1 MLKYNFKVTHLVNL
15 FLKGN
20 RMKRVLLSL
29 LLFFVPTLVNAAS
42 VEVTDFLV
50 DAYILENGD
59 VEVHE
64 LVVADGTFNWFER
77 DLLYA
82 NSALVDG
89 DSLANN
95 SIYNASDIT
104 NISIKAKSVN
114 DVSFATLKDTDFH
127 SFSLVSYGTDG
138 SYNEYTLSPLT
149 LGYRY
154 RMYYYTNNS
163 KTAFYITYTIKD
175 AVVLHEDV
183 AELYWTFVPD
193 GFENTLQNVEIQV
206 HLPHSDTSD
215 LFRVWA
221 HGNLDGEID
230 FLNDS
235 TVYATISEV
244 LSGESVDIRVTFNP
258 DLVNVDLTKQ
268 SHMTSLDNI
277 IEVENER
284 ADVANNLRATLR
296 AKRTVALVLS
306 WILIAATLGLAI
318 FVFFKYGK
326 SPKSSYYSKYNREF
340 IDDYNVEV
348 IDYLMKRQITPNALS
363 ASIMNLIYK
372 KNISVNEIATENKKE
387 HDYEFTLENL
397 DNLNDSEHILVEFLF
412 DKVGAKKLNEKN
424 QKKFTTIDLKN
435 YANGTKTCNTFI
447 SSYTKWKEN
456 VLQKGK
462 EQLFFESSDVPK
474 IIGIIILFV
483 SIFLLVYITSN
494 KIDYI
499 PSYIAIMIA
508 IIFFIYSLVLYKK
521 TKKGS
526 EHYARW
532 NAFRNF
538 LKDFGAFDIKELPE
552 IILWERYLVYATIFG
567 LAEAV
572 EKSMNVRINEM
583 DVSTLGYDY
592 YPTFTYIHISPMI
605 HASFNNAINSA
616 YNRQAANYA
625 NTHSRSSS
633 GGGFGG
639 GFSSGGGFGGGGGGG
654 RFG

>member
-1 MLKYNFKVTHLVNL
+1 MKKVI
-15 FLKGN
+15 
-20 RMKRVLLSL
+20 LSL
-29 LLFFVPTLVNAAS
+29 FLFFVPTLVNAAN

-104 NISIKAKSVN
+104 NVTIKAKSVDN
-114 DVSFATLKDTDFH
+114 VSFDTFQDTDFN
-127 SFSLVSYGTDG
+127 SFSLVSYGMDG
-138 SYNEYTLSPLT
+138 DYNEYTLSPLT

-154 RMYYYTNNS
+154 RIYYYTNNS
-163 KTAFYITYTIKD
+163 KTAFYIKYTIKD

-183 AELYWTFVPD
+183 AELYWTFIPD
-193 GFENTLQNVEIQV
+193 GFENTLNNVEIQV
-206 HLPHSDTSD
+206 HLPGSDPSD

-230 FLNDS
+230 FSSDRG
-235 TVYATISEV
+235 VYATISEV
-244 LSGESVDIRVTFNP
+244 LTGESVDIRLTFNP
-258 DLVNVDLTKQ
+258 DLVNVDVTKQ
-268 SHMTSLDNI
+268 SHMEALDNI
-277 IEVENER
+277 IEVETER
-284 ADVANNLRATLR
+284 ADVANALRATLR
-296 AKRTVALVLS
+296 SKRNVAVVLS
-306 WILIAATLGLAI
+306 WILIASTLGLAI
-318 FVFFKYGK
+318 FIFLKYGK

-372 KNISVNEIATENKKE
+372 KNISVNEMATEKKKE

-412 DKVGAKKLNEKN
+412 DKVGVGKLNEKN

-447 SSYTKWKEN
+447 NSYTKWKNN

-462 EQLFFESSDVPK
+462 EQLFFETSDVPK
-474 IIGIIILFV
+474 ILGIIILFV
-483 SIFLLVYITSN
+483 SIFLLMYIISN
-494 KIDYI
+494 GIDYI
-499 PSYIAIMIA
+499 PSYIAIILA
-508 IIFFIYSLVLYKK
+508 IIFFIYSLAVYKK
-521 TKKGS
+521 TQKGS

-532 NAFRNF
+532 NAFKNF
-538 LKDFGAFDIKELPE
+538 LNDFGAFDIKELPE

-567 LAEAV
+567 LAETV

-583 DVSTLGYDY
+583 DVSALGYDY

-605 HASFNNAINSA
+605 HTSFNNAINSA

-625 NTHSRSSS
+625 NTHSSSSS

>member
-1 MLKYNFKVTHLVNL
+1 MKKVI
-15 FLKGN
+15 
-20 RMKRVLLSL
+20 LSL
-29 LLFFVPTLVNAAS
+29 FLFFVPTLVNAAN

-104 NISIKAKSVN
+104 NVTIKAKSVDN
-114 DVSFATLKDTDFH
+114 VSFDTFQDTDFN
-127 SFSLVSYGTDG
+127 SFSLVSYGMDG
-138 SYNEYTLSPLT
+138 DYNEYTLSPLT

-163 KTAFYITYTIKD
+163 KTAFYIKYTIKD

-183 AELYWTFVPD
+183 AELYWTFIPD
-193 GFENTLQNVEIQV
+193 GFENTLNNVEIQV
-206 HLPHSDTSD
+206 HLPGSDPSD

-230 FLNDS
+230 FSSDRG
-235 TVYATISEV
+235 VYATISEV
-244 LSGESVDIRVTFNP
+244 LTGESVDIRLTFNP
-258 DLVNVDLTKQ
+258 DLVNVDVTKQ
-268 SHMTSLDNI
+268 SHMEALDNI
-277 IEVENER
+277 IEVETER
-284 ADVANNLRATLR
+284 ADVANALRATLR
-296 AKRTVALVLS
+296 SKRNVAVVLS
-306 WILIAATLGLAI
+306 WILIASTLGLAI
-318 FVFFKYGK
+318 FIFLKYGK

-372 KNISVNEIATENKKE
+372 KNISVNEMATEKKKE

-412 DKVGAKKLNEKN
+412 DKVGVGKLNEKN

-447 SSYTKWKEN
+447 NSYTKWKNN

-462 EQLFFESSDVPK
+462 EQLFFETSDVPK
-474 IIGIIILFV
+474 ILGIIILFV
-483 SIFLLVYITSN
+483 SIFLLMYIISN
-494 KIDYI
+494 EIDYI
-499 PSYIAIMIA
+499 PSYIAIILA
-508 IIFFIYSLVLYKK
+508 IIFFIYSLAVYKK
-521 TKKGS
+521 TQKGS

-532 NAFRNF
+532 NAFKNF
-538 LKDFGAFDIKELPE
+538 LNDFGAFDIKELPE

-567 LAEAV
+567 LAETV

-583 DVSTLGYDY
+583 DVSALGYDY

-605 HASFNNAINSA
+605 HTSFNNAINSA

>member
-1 MLKYNFKVTHLVNL
+1 MKKVI
-15 FLKGN
+15 
-20 RMKRVLLSL
+20 LSL
-29 LLFFVPTLVNAAS
+29 FLFFVPTLVNAAN

-104 NISIKAKSVN
+104 NVTIKAKSVDN
-114 DVSFATLKDTDFH
+114 VSFDTFQDTDFN
-127 SFSLVSYGTDG
+127 SFSLVSYGMDG
-138 SYNEYTLSPLT
+138 DYNEYTLSPLT

-163 KTAFYITYTIKD
+163 KTAFYIKYTIKD

-183 AELYWTFVPD
+183 AELYWTFIPD
-193 GFENTLQNVEIQV
+193 GFENTLNNVEIQV
-206 HLPHSDTSD
+206 HLPGSDPSD

-230 FLNDS
+230 FSSDRG
-235 TVYATISEV
+235 VYATISEV
-244 LSGESVDIRVTFNP
+244 LTGESVDIRLTFNP
-258 DLVNVDLTKQ
+258 DLVNVDVTKQ
-268 SHMTSLDNI
+268 SHMEALDNI
-277 IEVENER
+277 IEVETER
-284 ADVANNLRATLR
+284 ADVANALRATLR
-296 AKRTVALVLS
+296 SKRNVAVVLS
-306 WILIAATLGLAI
+306 WILIAGTLGLAI
-318 FVFFKYGK
+318 FVFLKYGK

-372 KNISVNEIATENKKE
+372 KNISVNEIATEKKKE

-412 DKVGAKKLNEKN
+412 DKVGVGKLNEKN

-447 SSYTKWKEN
+447 NSYTKWKNN

-462 EQLFFESSDVPK
+462 EQLFFETSDVPK
-474 IIGIIILFV
+474 ILGIIILFV
-483 SIFLLVYITSN
+483 SIFLLMYIISN
-494 KIDYI
+494 GIDYI
-499 PSYIAIMIA
+499 PSYIAIILA
-508 IIFFIYSLVLYKK
+508 IIFFIYSLAVYKK
-521 TKKGS
+521 TQKGS

-532 NAFRNF
+532 NAFKNF
-538 LKDFGAFDIKELPE
+538 LNDFGAFDIKELPE

-567 LAEAV
+567 LAETV

-583 DVSTLGYDY
+583 DVSALGYDY

-605 HASFNNAINSA
+605 HTSFNNAINSA

-625 NTHSRSSS
+625 NTHSSSSS

>member
-1 MLKYNFKVTHLVNL
+1 MKKVI
-15 FLKGN
+15 
-20 RMKRVLLSL
+20 LSL
-29 LLFFVPTLVNAAS
+29 FLFFVPTLVNAAN

-104 NISIKAKSVN
+104 NVTIKAKSVDN
-114 DVSFATLKDTDFH
+114 VSFDTFQDTDFN
-127 SFSLVSYGTDG
+127 SFSLVSYGMDG
-138 SYNEYTLSPLT
+138 DYNEYTLSPLT

-154 RMYYYTNNS
+154 RIYYYTNNS
-163 KTAFYITYTIKD
+163 KTAFYIKYTIKD

-183 AELYWTFVPD
+183 AELYWTFIPD
-193 GFENTLQNVEIQV
+193 GFENTLNNVEIQV
-206 HLPHSDTSD
+206 HLPGSDPSD

-230 FLNDS
+230 FSSDRG
-235 TVYATISEV
+235 VYATISEV
-244 LSGESVDIRVTFNP
+244 LTGESVDIRLTFNP
-258 DLVNVDLTKQ
+258 DLVNVDVTKQ
-268 SHMTSLDNI
+268 SHMEALDNI
-277 IEVENER
+277 IEVETER
-284 ADVANNLRATLR
+284 ADVANALRATLR
-296 AKRTVALVLS
+296 SKRNVAVVLS
-306 WILIAATLGLAI
+306 WILIASTLGLAI
-318 FVFFKYGK
+318 FIFLKYGK

-348 IDYLMKRQITPNALS
+348 IDYLMKRQMTPNALS

-372 KNISVNEIATENKKE
+372 KNISVNEMATEKKKE

-412 DKVGAKKLNEKN
+412 DKVGVGKLNEKN

-447 SSYTKWKEN
+447 NSYTKWKNN

-462 EQLFFESSDVPK
+462 EQLFFETSDVPK
-474 IIGIIILFV
+474 ILGIIILFV
-483 SIFLLVYITSN
+483 SIFLLMYIISN
-494 KIDYI
+494 GIDYI
-499 PSYIAIMIA
+499 PSYIAIILA
-508 IIFFIYSLVLYKK
+508 IIFFIYSLAVYKK
-521 TKKGS
+521 TQKGS

-532 NAFRNF
+532 NAFKNF
-538 LKDFGAFDIKELPE
+538 LNDFGAFDIKELPE

-567 LAEAV
+567 LAETV

-583 DVSTLGYDY
+583 DVSALGYDY

-605 HASFNNAINSA
+605 HTSFNNAINSA

-625 NTHSRSSS
+625 NTHSSSSS

>member
-1 MLKYNFKVTHLVNL
+1 MKKVI
-15 FLKGN
+15 
-20 RMKRVLLSL
+20 LSL
-29 LLFFVPTLVNAAS
+29 FLFFVPTLVNAAN

-104 NISIKAKSVN
+104 NVTIKAKSVDN
-114 DVSFATLKDTDFH
+114 VSFDTFQDTDFN
-127 SFSLVSYGTDG
+127 SFSLVSYGMDG
-138 SYNEYTLSPLT
+138 DYNEYTLSPLT

-154 RMYYYTNNS
+154 RIYYYTNNS
-163 KTAFYITYTIKD
+163 KTAFYIKYTIKD

-183 AELYWTFVPD
+183 AELYWTFIPD
-193 GFENTLQNVEIQV
+193 GFENTLNNVEIQV
-206 HLPHSDTSD
+206 HLPGSDPSD

-230 FLNDS
+230 FSSDRG
-235 TVYATISEV
+235 VYATISEV
-244 LSGESVDIRVTFNP
+244 LTGESVDIRLTFNP
-258 DLVNVDLTKQ
+258 DLVNVDVTKQ
-268 SHMTSLDNI
+268 SHMEALDNI
-277 IEVENER
+277 IEVETER
-284 ADVANNLRATLR
+284 ADVANALRATLR
-296 AKRTVALVLS
+296 SKRNVAVVLS
-306 WILIAATLGLAI
+306 WILIASTLGLAI
-318 FVFFKYGK
+318 FIFLKYGK

-372 KNISVNEIATENKKE
+372 KNISVNEMATEKKKE

-412 DKVGAKKLNEKN
+412 DKVGVGKLNEKN

-447 SSYTKWKEN
+447 NSYTKWKNN

-462 EQLFFESSDVPK
+462 EQLFFETSDVPK
-474 IIGIIILFV
+474 ILGIIILFV
-483 SIFLLVYITSN
+483 SIFLLMYIISN
-494 KIDYI
+494 RIDYI
-499 PSYIAIMIA
+499 PSYIAIILA
-508 IIFFIYSLVLYKK
+508 IIFFIYSLAVYKK
-521 TKKGS
+521 TQKGS

-532 NAFRNF
+532 NAFKNF
-538 LKDFGAFDIKELPE
+538 LNDFGAFDIKELPE

-567 LAEAV
+567 LAETV

-583 DVSTLGYDY
+583 DVSALGYDY

-605 HASFNNAINSA
+605 HTSFNNAINSA

-625 NTHSRSSS
+625 NTHSSSSS

>member
-1 MLKYNFKVTHLVNL
+1 MKKVI
-15 FLKGN
+15 
-20 RMKRVLLSL
+20 LSL
-29 LLFFVPTLVNAAS
+29 FLFFVPTLVNAAN

-104 NISIKAKSVN
+104 NVTIKAKSVDN
-114 DVSFATLKDTDFH
+114 VSFDTFQDTDFN
-127 SFSLVSYGTDG
+127 SFSLVSYGMDG
-138 SYNEYTLSPLT
+138 DYNEYTLSPLT

-154 RMYYYTNNS
+154 RIYYYTNNS
-163 KTAFYITYTIKD
+163 KTAFYIKYTIKD

-183 AELYWTFVPD
+183 AELYWTFIPD
-193 GFENTLQNVEIQV
+193 GFENTLNNVEIQV
-206 HLPHSDTSD
+206 HLPGSDPSD

-230 FLNDS
+230 FSSDRG
-235 TVYATISEV
+235 VYATISEV
-244 LSGESVDIRVTFNP
+244 LTGESVDIRLTFNP
-258 DLVNVDLTKQ
+258 DLVNVDVTKQ
-268 SHMTSLDNI
+268 SHMEALDNI
-277 IEVENER
+277 IEVETER
-284 ADVANNLRATLR
+284 ADVANALRATLR
-296 AKRTVALVLS
+296 SKRNVAVVLS
-306 WILIAATLGLAI
+306 WILIAGTLGLAI
-318 FVFFKYGK
+318 FVFLKYGK

-372 KNISVNEIATENKKE
+372 KNISVNEIATEKKKE

-412 DKVGAKKLNEKN
+412 DKVGAGKLNEKN

-435 YANGTKTCNTFI
+435 YANGAKTCNTFI
-447 SSYTKWKEN
+447 NSYTKWKNN

-462 EQLFFESSDVPK
+462 EQLFFETSDVPK
-474 IIGIIILFV
+474 ILGIIILFV
-483 SIFLLVYITSN
+483 SIFLLMYIISN
-494 KIDYI
+494 GIDYI
-499 PSYIAIMIA
+499 PSYIAIILA
-508 IIFFIYSLVLYKK
+508 IIFFIYSLVVYKK
-521 TKKGS
+521 TQKGS

-532 NAFRNF
+532 NAFKNF
-538 LKDFGAFDIKELPE
+538 LNDFGAFDIKELPE

-567 LAEAV
+567 LAETV
-572 EKSMNVRINEM
+572 EKSMNVRIHEM
-583 DVSTLGYDY
+583 DVSALGYDY

-605 HASFNNAINSA
+605 HTSFNNAINSA